1 MEEKIFYFQKEE
13 DGTDKALQLAL
24 DTAKGFE
31 IKSVVLAS
39 TSGNTATKAAKMFK
53 GSGVNLFIVGHQ
65 YGMREPGKTRFTKE
79 NIEMVE
85 KLGFKVHFGTDLL
98 TATVGALREKFGSG
112 PFGIVADTLR
122 MFCQGMKVATEV
134 AIMACDAGLVS
145 SEEDVVAVAGTGKG
159 ANTVVILQPA
169 NTYRIFQTR
178 IKRIIAK
185 EI

>member
-1 MEEKIFYFQKEE
+1 MEDKIFYFQKEE
-13 DGTDKALQLAL
+13 DSTDKALQLAL
-24 DTAKGFE
+24 DTAKRFD
-31 IKSVVLAS
+31 IRSIVLAS
-39 TSGNTATKAAKMFK
+39 TSGKTAVKAAEMFK
-53 GSGVNLFIVGHQ
+53 DSGVNLFIVGHQ

-112 PFGIVADTLR
+112 PFGIIADTLR
-122 MFCQGMKVATEV
+122 MFCQGIKVAIEV

-145 SEEDVVAVAGTGKG
+145 SEEDVVAVAGTGRG
-159 ANTVVILQPA
+159 ANTVVVLQPA

-178 IKRIIAK
+178 VKRIIAI

>member
-1 MEEKIFYFQKEE
+1 MEEKTFYFQKEE
-13 DGTDKALQLAL
+13 DSTDEALQLAL
-24 DTAKGFE
+24 DTAKEFD

-39 TSGNTATKAAKMFK
+39 TSGNTAVKAAKMFK

-65 YGMREPGKTRFTKE
+65 YGMREPGKTRFTEE
-79 NIEMVE
+79 NIETVE

-98 TATVGALREKFGSG
+98 TATVGAFREKFGSG

-122 MFCQGMKVATEV
+122 MFCQGMKVAIEV
-134 AIMACDAGLVS
+134 AIMACDAGLIS

-159 ANTVVILQPA
+159 ANTVVVLQPA

>member
-13 DGTDKALQLAL
+13 DSTNKALQLAL
-24 DTAKGFE
+24 ETAKRFD

-39 TSGNTATKAAKMFK
+39 TSGNTAVQAAKMFK
-53 GSGVNLFIVGHQ
+53 GSNINLFIVGHQ
-65 YGMREPGKTRFTKE
+65 YGMREPGKTSFTNE
-79 NIEMVE
+79 NIELVE

-112 PFGIVADTLR
+112 PFGIIADTLR
-122 MFCQGMKVATEV
+122 MFCQGIKVAIEV

-145 SEEDVVAVAGTGKG
+145 SEEDVIAVAGAGKG
-159 ANTVVILQPA
+159 ANTVVVLQPA
-169 NTYRIFQTR
+169 NTYRIFQTK

-185 EI
+185 EL